1 METRSLKRRE
11 TLIWRKVGKEIVILN
26 EGGTQLCNLNQTGA
40 TIWTLADGTK
50 TLQEIANELCA
61 QFEVSPAEAL
71 GDVED
76 LAQQLVEA
84 GLADW
89 SA

>member
-1 METRSLKRRE
+1 METRSLRRRE
-11 TLIWRKVGKEIVILN
+11 TLIWRKVGNEVVILN
-26 EGGTQLCNLNQTGA
+26 EEGTQLCHLNWTGA

-50 TLQEIANELCA
+50 TMPEIADGLCA

-71 GDVED
+71 GDVEE
-76 LAQQLVEA
+76 LARQLVEA
-84 GLADW
+84 GLAEW